1 MEKKSFL
8 QILQE
13 FKHVIEVKKSD
24 SATLKE
30 KDSVWNE
37 ICTKYN
43 EFTLIC
49 QEVRTTTD
57 NSA

>member
-1 MEKKSFL
+1 MEKKLFL

-13 FKHVIEVKKSD
+13 FKHVIELKKSD

-30 KDSVWNE
+30 KDSVWSE

-43 EFTLIC
+43 QSTLIC
-49 QEVRTTTD
+49 QEVRTTTN
-57 NSA
+57 NSV